1 MTHNRTLSRTRQRRC
16 KRVVPNQRSEQTTPG
31 GTKWSRTKESAT
43 CDSNESARCAQA
55 DRCGLRPVNSR
66 TPGQDLRR
74 PARGRRGGGFEY
86 HVSIRPEALCLAI
99 YQYHFHL
106 PFAAGPASAVPP
118 AASSPLETATAPGRD
133 LTLAERALARSGT
146 HPRSSQDWRRTCAGA
161 SRGTCGAAQDWT

>member
-1 MTHNRTLSRTRQRRC
+1 MTYNFTLSGMRQRRRN
-16 KRVVPNQRSEQTTPG
+16 RVVPNQWSEQTTSG
-31 GTKWSRTKESAT
+31 GTKWSRAKESAA
-43 CDSNESARCAQA
+43 CDSNESARCAQG

-86 HVSIRPEALCLAI
+86 HVSILPEVLRLAI
-99 YQYHFHL
+99 YQYHL

-133 LTLAERALARSGT
+133 LTLAECALARSGT

-161 SRGTCGAAQDWT
+161 SRGTCGAAQDRT